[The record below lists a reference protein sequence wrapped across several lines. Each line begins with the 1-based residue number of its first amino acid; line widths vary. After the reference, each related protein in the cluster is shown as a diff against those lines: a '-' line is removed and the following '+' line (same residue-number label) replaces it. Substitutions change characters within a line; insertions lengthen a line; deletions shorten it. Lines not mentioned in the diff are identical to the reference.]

1 MIGTWNLSQKP
12 YTLLQSISFKRVR
25 TWRLFDDIFTSPFSC
40 SRYPFH
46 GQEHTG
52 LFAKIRRGHFSLPDT
67 LSSRAKCLIRCL
79 LRKEPEERL
88 NTEDV
93 LIHPWMT
100 QLSNRERYRRS
111 VTSATVAASL
121 STTTGSTAATNPSS
135 SGWSGASQAA
145 SASTVLTPS
154 ANVASGGIGTSNLS
168 VGGYSYENHDQVVPD
183 CVVPDLMDV
192 DKNWDFLLQ
201 ELIWRTLVKQRKGQ
215 KLNRNEIISK
225 VKNLQMCCTSV

>member
-1 MIGTWNLSQKP
+1 MQPLSGQLATEVLKLIRYLFP
-12 YTLLQSISFKRVR
+12 SF
-25 TWRLFDDIFTSPFSC
+25 
-40 SRYPFH
+40 RYPFH

-111 VTSATVAASL
+111 VSSATVAASAA
-121 STTTGSTAATNPSS
+121 SAATASAATSAS
-135 SGWSGASQAA
+135 SGWTGVSAAAAATASSAVA
-145 SASTVLTPS
+145 SSSVLSSTK
-154 ANVASGGIGTSNLS
+154 AVASGGMSTPSLA
-168 VGGYSYENHDQVVPD
+168 VGGFGFENSDQVVPD
-183 CVVPDLMDV
+183 CVVPEMMDV
-192 DKNWDFLLQ
+192 EKN
-201 ELIWRTLVKQRKGQ
+201 
-215 KLNRNEIISK
+215 
-225 VKNLQMCCTSV
+225 

>member
-1 MIGTWNLSQKP
+1 MNRFQN
-12 YTLLQSISFKRVR
+12 YNFV
-25 TWRLFDDIFTSPFSC
+25 IFNF
-40 SRYPFH
+40 RYPFH

-111 VTSATVAASL
+111 VSSASVAATLTTTSQTNAAQTSTTATGWSSS
-121 STTTGSTAATNPSS
+121 STTTVLSSSVGASS
-135 SGWSGASQAA
+135 SG
-145 SASTVLTPS
+145 ST
-154 ANVASGGIGTSNLS
+154 GLS
-168 VGGYSYENHDQVVPD
+168 VGYGYENLDQLVPD
-183 CVVPDLMDV
+183 CVMPDMLDV
-192 DKNWDFLLQ
+192 DKN
-201 ELIWRTLVKQRKGQ
+201 
-215 KLNRNEIISK
+215 
-225 VKNLQMCCTSV
+225 

>member
-1 MIGTWNLSQKP
+1 M
-12 YTLLQSISFKRVR
+12 F
-25 TWRLFDDIFTSPFSC
+25 IFIF
-40 SRYPFH
+40 RYPFH

-111 VTSATVAASL
+111 VNSASVAATLTTTSQTNAQTSTTSTSWSSS
-121 STTTGSTAATNPSS
+121 STTTVLSSSAGASS
-135 SGWSGASQAA
+135 SG
-145 SASTVLTPS
+145 ST
-154 ANVASGGIGTSNLS
+154 GLS
-168 VGGYSYENHDQVVPD
+168 VGYGYENLDQLVPD
-183 CVVPDLMDV
+183 CVMTDLLDV
-192 DKNWDFLLQ
+192 EKN
-201 ELIWRTLVKQRKGQ
+201 
-215 KLNRNEIISK
+215 
-225 VKNLQMCCTSV
+225 